1 MKKVGIVIDLQND
14 FITGVLGNEA
24 CQKACEE
31 AAKVLKEY
39 AFDFV
44 YVTKDT
50 HDEDYLNTQ
59 EGKKLP
65 VPHCIVGS
73 DGWQLA
79 EKISRALEENYEK
92 DNVRVVTK
100 NTFGSVELGKLV
112 KEYAEKEGE
121 TEIYIFGVCTGICV
135 ISNAMI
141 LKACLPEAKLNIIE
155 KACAC
160 VTEESHR
167 NALEAMKMTQMD
179 IIEKTEK

>member
-1 MKKVGIVIDLQND
+1 MKKVGIVIDLQKD
-14 FITGVLGNEA
+14 FVTGVLGNAA

-31 AAKVLKEY
+31 AVQVLKEY

-50 HDEDYLNTQ
+50 HDEDYFNTQ

-65 VPHCIVGS
+65 VLHCVEES
-73 DGWQLA
+73 DGWQL
-79 EKISRALEENYEK
+79 EGKLSRVLEEYYTK
-92 DNVRVVTK
+92 DNVRIVTK
-100 NTFGSVELGKLV
+100 NTFGSIELGKLI
-112 KEYAEKEGE
+112 KEYTEKEGE
-121 TEIYIFGVCTGICV
+121 TEIYLFGVCTGICV

-141 LKACLPEAKLNIIE
+141 LKAYLPEVRLNIIE

-179 IIEKTEK
+179 IIGE